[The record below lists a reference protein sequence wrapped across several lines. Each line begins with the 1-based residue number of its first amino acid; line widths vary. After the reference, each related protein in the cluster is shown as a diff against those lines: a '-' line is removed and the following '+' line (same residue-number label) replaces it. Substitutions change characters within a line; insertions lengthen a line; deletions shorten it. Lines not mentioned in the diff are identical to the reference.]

1 MLHQFR
7 FLLFSA
13 ILGFSSCASFQNVA
27 IPTIE
32 RISKFEPGKLKDGKL
47 DFSFTT
53 EINNPDRLKFKIR
66 KVNLDVM
73 VNDIKVGEIRTQR
86 TIRIMRLQH
95 PEVKWDL
102 TGDLKAF
109 LKPGMVLGILS
120 GKKPQLS
127 VQGNVVVSKWF
138 IRKSIPVN
146 LKLPIQLPSL
156 N

>member
-1 MLHQFR
+1 
-7 FLLFSA
+7 
-13 ILGFSSCASFQNVA
+13 
-27 IPTIE
+27 
-32 RISKFEPGKLKDGKL
+32 
-47 DFSFTT
+47 
-53 EINNPDRLKFKIR
+53 
-66 KVNLDVM
+66 
-73 VNDIKVGEIRTQR
+73 
-86 TIRIMRLQH
+86 MRLQH

-102 TGDLKAF
+102 TGDLKSL

>member
-1 MLHQFR
+1 MLR
-7 FLLFSA
+7 LIYLFLLTA
-13 ILGFSSCASFQNVA
+13 ILGFSSCAGFQNVA
-27 IPTIE
+27 MPSIE
-32 RISKFEPGKLKDGKL
+32 RISKFEAGKLKDGKL

-66 KVNLDVM
+66 KVNLDVL

-95 PEVKWDL
+95 PEIKWDL
-102 TGDLKAF
+102 TGDLKAL
-109 LKPGMVLGILS
+109 LKPGMLLGILS

-146 LKLPIQLPSL
+146 LKLPVQLPSL

>member
-1 MLHQFR
+1 MLPLCR
-7 FLLFSA
+7 FFLFSA
-13 ILGFSSCASFQNVA
+13 ILGFSSCAGFQNVA
-27 IPTIE
+27 MPSIE
-32 RISKFEPGKLKDGKL
+32 RISNFEAGKLKDGKL

-66 KVNLDVM
+66 KVNLDVL

-95 PEVKWDL
+95 PEIKWDL
-102 TGDLKAF
+102 TGDLKAL
-109 LKPGMVLGILS
+109 LKPGMLLGILS

-146 LKLPIQLPSL
+146 LKLPVQLPSL

>member
-1 MLHQFR
+1 MLRLFR
-7 FLLFSA
+7 FFLFSA
-13 ILGFSSCASFQNVA
+13 ILGFSSCAGFQNVA
-27 IPTIE
+27 MPSIE
-32 RISKFEPGKLKDGKL
+32 RISNFEAGKLKDGKL

-53 EINNPDRLKFKIR
+53 EIHNPDRLKFKIR
-66 KVNLDVM
+66 KVNLDVL

-95 PEVKWDL
+95 PAVKWDL
-102 TGDLKAF
+102 TGDLKAL

-146 LKLPIQLPSL
+146 LKLPVQLPTL